1 MSSLFVIQGI
11 TCSVFYLQQKGQE
24 QLFKKTFCGMFADQK
39 ICKECNH
46 RWEINLLFSLRVVSQ
61 LLVNNLEV
69 GQIFWDYHVTH
80 NRDLSHN
87 TDQSD
92 YQKRKTWILCLL
104 KFQALIGTIE
114 LNEIRSRLPWYG
126 RLNCSSG
133 SGNSLGSV
141 VTFIHYMSSG
151 NLVVNEWLSLATG
164 MKEKKLSILCKWL
177 SRTTNWKTP

>member
-104 KFQALIGTIE
+104 NWVPSTDWHNWIKWNQKSFTMIWPVKLFKR
-114 LNEIRSRLPWYG
+114 IR
-126 RLNCSSG
+126 
-133 SGNSLGSV
+133 
-141 VTFIHYMSSG
+141 
-151 NLVVNEWLSLATG
+151 
-164 MKEKKLSILCKWL
+164 
-177 SRTTNWKTP
+177 